1 MIHLS
6 GVKRTPDSKSLIWLS
21 GVTEW
26 CLVSSAWV
34 FPDRSGSE
42 SQQCPTREAPPLAAN
57 TDFYTVTWAVRA
69 HDTAYFAFS
78 HSNAHTRSH
87 TDGGGCNRRHQPV
100 NQDQFGAENQPA
112 DQHAQINFLSAS
124 GLIYLQWS
132 RVQNSAK
139 LVWPSQT
146 QAKKLIVSLGGAKWQ
161 QLKHFFGML
170 SKSET
175 CSQGKKE
182 WKNLTEWKA
191 VNVQL
196 RGRILTNHMGLPA
209 VTATGSSCRCRSL
222 RGAAWLFPAGNAQV
236 SRKPHRRGCRGRRPA
251 AKESR
256 LESEGPAEER
266 IDTRLNQVTKPKK
279 QKQKNKT
286 TICFGLFIC
295 AWH

>member
-6 GVKRTPDSKSLIWLS
+6 GVKTNPDSKSLIWLS

-26 CLVSSAWV
+26 SLVSSAWV
-34 FPDRSGSE
+34 CPDWSGSE

-78 HSNAHTRSH
+78 HSHAHTHVH
-87 TDGGGCNRRHQPV
+87 TLMAGGATWFICSK
-100 NQDQFGAENQPA
+100 AECKT
-112 DQHAQINFLSAS
+112 
-124 GLIYLQWS
+124 
-132 RVQNSAK
+132 VQNLCDQVRHK
-139 LVWPSQT
+139 Q
-146 QAKKLIVSLGGAKWQ
+146 KSLLFPWVVRNDSNWTNFFWNADNKWNVQ
-161 QLKHFFGML
+161 
-170 SKSET
+170 S
-175 CSQGKKE
+175 GKE
-182 WKNLTEWKA
+182 RKNLTELKA

-196 RGRILTNHMGLPA
+196 RGRILTNHMVLPA
-209 VTATGSSCRCRSL
+209 VAATGSSCRCRSL

-256 LESEGPAEER
+256 LESEGPAEEK
-266 IDTRLNQVTKPKK
+266 IDARLNHVTKPNK
-279 QKQKNKT
+279 QTNKQKNKT

>member
-1 MIHLS
+1 MTLHILHS
-6 GVKRTPDSKSLIWLS
+6 AIRTHTHVHTLMAGGATADTNQSIRTNLEPRINLLINMRRSISWAPAAWFICSEVECKTVQNLCDQVGHKQKSLLFP
-21 GVTEW
+21 
-26 CLVSSAWV
+26 WV
-34 FPDRSGSE
+34 
-42 SQQCPTREAPPLAAN
+42 
-57 TDFYTVTWAVRA
+57 VRK
-69 HDTAYFAFS
+69 D
-78 HSNAHTRSH
+78 SNW
-87 TDGGGCNRRHQPV
+87 N
-100 NQDQFGAENQPA
+100 
-112 DQHAQINFLSAS
+112 I
-124 GLIYLQWS
+124 
-132 RVQNSAK
+132 
-139 LVWPSQT
+139 
-146 QAKKLIVSLGGAKWQ
+146 
-161 QLKHFFGML
+161 FFGML

-236 SRKPHRRGCRGRRPA
+236 SRKPHRRGCRGRRPT